1 MKSTA
6 YALGLLGIL
15 SACTEPTVDFADL
28 VTRDGKK
35 FEKFSNTPYSGLT
48 TGTVV
53 GTLRDGLWNGERL
66 AYSSTTGNLVSA
78 ANYINGVQDGSSLLY
93 RDDGRL
99 FKKWEYN
106 MGSWVRETG
115 YNNGYVTY
123 DIQWRNGKKHGT
135 HKQYHEYSERLWYSR
150 EFHQGLPVSNV
161 LLTSGNGFEP
171 ADPYLIVNLEIP
183 LKANYAHGKVVAVS
197 NPECF
202 AEYEDGLATKGGGSY
217 SKPVEKRFCTY
228 LIERSIPI
236 QFRR

>member
-1 MKSTA
+1 MKSIV
-6 YALGLLGIL
+6 YALGLLGML
-15 SACTEPTVDFADL
+15 SACTEPTVDFDDL

-53 GTLRDGLWNGERL
+53 GTLRDGLWEGERL
-66 AYSSTTGNLVSA
+66 AYSATTGNLISA
-78 ANYINGVQDGSSLLY
+78 AHYVNGVQDGSSLLY

-99 FKKWEYN
+99 FKKWEYT

-123 DIQWRNGKKHGT
+123 DIQWENGKKQGT
-135 HKQYHEYSERLWYSR
+135 HKQYHEYSDRLWYSR
-150 EFHQGLPVSNV
+150 EFREGIPVSNV
-161 LLTSGNGFEP
+161 LLTSGNGLELD
-171 ADPYLIVNLEIP
+171 DPYLIVNLEIP

-197 NPECF
+197 NPQCF
-202 AEYEDGLATKGGGSY
+202 AEYADGVAKMAGGAY
-217 SKPVEKRFCTY
+217 SEPGEKRFCAH

-236 QFRR
+236 QFRK